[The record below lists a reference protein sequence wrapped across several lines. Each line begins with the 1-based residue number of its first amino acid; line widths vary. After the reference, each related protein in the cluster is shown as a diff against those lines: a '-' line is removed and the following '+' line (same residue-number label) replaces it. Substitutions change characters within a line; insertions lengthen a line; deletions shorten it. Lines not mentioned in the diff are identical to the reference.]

1 MADPDKPPAPPSP
14 FTVGVDGP
22 LAAARRTVLREIDA
36 LLTRAEEEQ
45 AQQFIDALYGA
56 RRVVVLGVG
65 RSKLAVDAF
74 AMRLMH
80 LGLPVHV
87 ATEVTCPAVTS
98 GDLVVACSGSG
109 QTPTVVQ
116 RATTAQEAGARVVA
130 VTANVDSPLAH
141 LADLVVHLAEYSQD
155 YEQEG
160 SAQFVG
166 TLFEQGA
173 LVLFDCLVLAVQ
185 RKRDI
190 DPDEMYGRHN
200 NLE

>member
-1 MADPDKPPAPPSP
+1 
-14 FTVGVDGP
+14 VGVDGP
-22 LAAARRTVLREIDA
+22 LAAARRTVVREIDA
-36 LLTRAEEEQ
+36 LLTRVAEDQ
-45 AQQFIDALYGA
+45 AEALVHALFDA
-56 RRVVVLGVG
+56 RSIVVLGMG

-87 ATEVTCPAVTS
+87 ATDVTCPAVGS

-109 QTPTVVQ
+109 RTPTVVQ
-116 RATTAQEAGARVVA
+116 RSTAAKEAGARVAAVVA
-130 VTANVDSPLAH
+130 AADSPLAD

-155 YEQEG
+155 HEQDA
-160 SAQFVG
+160 STQFVG

-173 LVLFDCLVLAVQ
+173 LVFFDCLVLAIQ
-185 RKRDI
+185 RTRDI
-190 DPDEMYGRHN
+190 APDVMFGRHN